1 MQSFSSAYELQIFQC
16 LKYKV
21 YVRRLQYRQGE
32 ESAFMWITSGVSLL
46 YQYGDGDDVPDDI
59 IMRWAWS
66 CLWWFLTLTLPSP
79 GCEAVLKYTTP
90 SSEEKLECELSA
102 CIISDY
108 SNKSVDLFWFPLWST
123 RCFGSPTSTKY
134 FNSIL
139 RTCDQYVWNVQWRQR
154 KGTPCSCY
162 ISSIFITSCWWWWFW
177 LIWGSYHHLN
187 TLITHMRLDTVCL
200 ESSVGLVIMEYP
212 LPLLIRIEGWGPCQK
227 VSGQSPITS
236 TARLHFPRCDFTCQN
251 KGSLE
256 VVQLVYW

>member
-32 ESAFMWITSGVSLL
+32 ESVFMWITSWVSLL
-46 YQYGDGDDVPDDI
+46 YQYRDGDDVPDDI

-66 CLWWFLTLTLPSP
+66 CWWWFLTLTLPSP

-123 RCFGSPTSTKY
+123 RCLARRRAPNISIRFLKHATSMY
-134 FNSIL
+134 GMVNGDSG
-139 RTCDQYVWNVQWRQR
+139 
-154 KGTPCSCY
+154 KGRPVIVTSAA
-162 ISSIFITSCWWWWFW
+162 SSS
-177 LIWGSYHHLN
+177 HHV
-187 TLITHMRLDTVCL
+187 DGGD
-200 ESSVGLVIMEYP
+200 S
-212 LPLLIRIEGWGPCQK
+212 
-227 VSGQSPITS
+227 
-236 TARLHFPRCDFTCQN
+236 D
-251 KGSLE
+251 
-256 VVQLVYW
+256 

>member
-32 ESAFMWITSGVSLL
+32 ENVFMWITSWVSLL
-46 YQYGDGDDVPDDI
+46 HQYRDGDDVPDDI

-90 SSEEKLECELSA
+90 SSEEKLERELSA

-108 SNKSVDLFWFPLWST
+108 SNRSVDLFWFPLWST

-139 RTCDQYVWNVQWRQR
+139 RTCNQYVWNVQWRQW
-154 KGTPCSCY
+154 KGTPCYCY
-162 ISSIFITSCWWWWFW
+162 ISSIFIASCWWWWFW

-187 TLITHMRLDTVCL
+187 TLTTHMRLDTVCS
-200 ESSVGLVIMEYP
+200 ESSVGWLSWSIRSLYWLGLKDEVHARRS
-212 LPLLIRIEGWGPCQK
+212 LGSLQLL
-227 VSGQSPITS
+227 S

>member
-32 ESAFMWITSGVSLL
+32 ESVFMWITSWVSLL
-46 YQYGDGDDVPDDI
+46 HQYRDGDDVPDDV
-59 IMRWAWS
+59 IMRWTWS

-79 GCEAVLKYTTP
+79 VWEAVLKYATP
-90 SSEEKLECELSA
+90 SSEEKLECELST

-139 RTCDQYVWNVQWRQR
+139 RTCDQYVWNVQWRQW
-154 KGTPCSCY
+154 KGTPCYCY
-162 ISSIFITSCWWWWFW
+162 ISSIFILSPHFQLTLNHFFYMNERAESRLSDICISPSFEGNTYLRLVENSTHPIWPSHVTHPMWQSHVTNPMWPIIFNHPMW
-177 LIWGSYHHLN
+177 LSHV
-187 TLITHMRLDTVCL
+187 DT
-200 ESSVGLVIMEYP
+200 
-212 LPLLIRIEGWGPCQK
+212 
-227 VSGQSPITS
+227 
-236 TARLHFPRCDFTCQN
+236 
-251 KGSLE
+251 
-256 VVQLVYW
+256 